1 MEVPHSQ
8 VWLGVRLATLF
19 CSVCGSCWLLRA
31 AWKPSYLFTRQLR
44 HLAVADLGLSLVAPG
59 YELGLWLRNITFI
72 SQCLFRFFLC
82 TGCFIETEIAAGVM
96 CSALR
101 WQRCPRVLARSLIIS
116 WMLAALIEVI
126 DAVSARGDLDHFAA
140 AVAVVLCTTF
150 LLSLLM
156 YVISM
161 LAVLWTP
168 SPSAVVRRAS
178 QRALAFP
185 CSFLITVFPQW
196 LLYIG
201 MMPKHHW
208 FRHVATLAV
217 YSNGWV
223 NSAVYSWQNRHICG
237 VDWRRVQR
245 VGRHSQENGR
255 SSRSSLGQS
264 FHVGF
269 GRVSRFYPQTVSSEA
284 LSESSKETTNCEAAS
299 AASGRGELG
308 LHFEFHG
315 EGCEELCI
323 NAHIDSYVLL
333 QGHAMTLRQDGLLW
347 FSTRPIWLD
356 VTNILGDNWAEGGGS
371 ISGHIQVEYYRS
383 FGQRG
388 PCKSLQLPLHSLH
401 PGLWLVSESA
411 ERAVSLVPM
420 SEMRS
425 VHSPSEEIFTVLSP
439 SHGASSASIQ
449 SGDSHRREV
458 DGWAAFLS

>member
-1 MEVPHSQ
+1 
-8 VWLGVRLATLF
+8 
-19 CSVCGSCWLLRA
+19 
-31 AWKPSYLFTRQLR
+31 
-44 HLAVADLGLSLVAPG
+44 
-59 YELGLWLRNITFI
+59 
-72 SQCLFRFFLC
+72 
-82 TGCFIETEIAAGVM
+82 M

-388 PCKSLQLPLHSLH
+388 PCKSLQLPLH

-439 SHGASSASIQ
+439 SHSASSASIQ